1 MWYKHPLICI
11 CPSCFSAGNFPI
23 VLNSSDFVV
32 EQWTEEETK
41 RTMVDTL
48 KLLNAVEAYKDDWE
62 TIGRELG

>member
-1 MWYKHPLICI
+1 M
-11 CPSCFSAGNFPI
+11 
-23 VLNSSDFVV
+23 V

-62 TIGRELG
+62 TIGRELGETPDDCLWEFL